1 MEDFSSSCRQ
11 MVDKQIISR
20 RIKDERVIKAMF
32 DVPRHKFIPAEK
44 IDYAYEDHPLP
55 IGEGQT
61 ISQPY
66 IVALMTECLKL
77 KGEERVLEIGTGS
90 GYQTAVLA
98 ELAKEVYS
106 VERFPSLAEEARV
119 ILDELGYKNVNT
131 KCSDGSL
138 GWKEFSPYDCI
149 IVTAASPDIPPPLI
163 EQLKEGGILVI
174 PLGENHFQVLS
185 VVRKFKGKIETEQV
199 CSCVFVPLVGEYGW
213 KD

>member
-1 MEDFSSSCRQ
+1 MEDFSSQRRQ

-32 DVPRHKFIPAEK
+32 NVPRHKFIPAEK

-66 IVALMTECLKL
+66 IVALMTACLGL

-106 VERFPSLAEEARV
+106 VERFPSFVKQARNT
-119 ILDELGYKNVNT
+119 LDELGYKNINIE
-131 KCSDGSL
+131 CSDGTL

-149 IVTAASPDIPPPLI
+149 IVTAASPDIPRPLI
-163 EQLKEGGILVI
+163 DQLKEEGILVI
-174 PLGENHFQVLS
+174 PLGESHIQVLS
-185 VVRKFKGKIETEQV
+185 VVRKFKERIETEQI
-199 CSCVFVPLVGEYGW
+199 CSCVFVPLVGECGW
-213 KD
+213 KE